1 MRTVDGISA
10 GGIPADGPSG
20 ERLLLWGLRR
30 CAFGCGDPRVV
41 EAAFCDA
48 CGCEAGRLA
57 YVGLR
62 AFLVVL
68 TLYGRRRL
76 RLGPPGH
83 AGATADE
90 RALLAL
96 FAAAEAGAAAELEA
110 RLVWLLRSDATVDAG
125 GIAGAVGAVLA
136 RTPWPAEADEEP
148 GAAPRRQAPA

>member
-1 MRTVDGISA
+1 MRTADDIAAGSVAEDGR
-10 GGIPADGPSG
+10 SG

-62 AFLVVL
+62 AFLVLL

-110 RLVWLLRSDATVDAG
+110 RLAWLLRPDPAVDAG
-125 GIAGAVGAVLA
+125 RIAGAVGRMLVC
-136 RTPWPAEADEEP
+136 TPWPADGGEAALRP
-148 GAAPRRQAPA
+148 GAPA

>member
-1 MRTVDGISA
+1 M
-10 GGIPADGPSG
+10 ADEIAAEGPGG

-62 AFLVVL
+62 TFLVVL

-96 FAAAEAGAAAELEA
+96 FAAAAAGAAAELEA
-110 RLVWLLRSDATVDAG
+110 RLVWLLRPGATVDAG
-125 GIAGAVGAVLA
+125 AIAGAAGAVLG
-136 RTPWPAEADEEP
+136 RPPRPAAGEHE
-148 GAAPRRQAPA
+148 AAPRRRAPA